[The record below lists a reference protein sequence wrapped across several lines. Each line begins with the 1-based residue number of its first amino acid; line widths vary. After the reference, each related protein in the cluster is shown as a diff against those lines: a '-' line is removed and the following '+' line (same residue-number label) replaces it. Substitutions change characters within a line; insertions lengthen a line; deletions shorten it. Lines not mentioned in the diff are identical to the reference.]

1 MIFDL
6 FYKTFMMIAAI
17 AIIGLLIILI
27 FGYPDDPDDNE

>member
-17 AIIGLLIILI
+17 TVIALLALLV
-27 FGYPDDPDDNE
+27 FGPPDDYDDN

>member
-17 AIIGLLIILI
+17 VLIGLVWGA
-27 FGYPDDPDDNE
+27 FYGFDDGDDE

>member
-17 AIIGLLIILI
+17 AIVALLIILI
-27 FGYPDDPDDNE
+27 FGVPDDEDDN

>member
-17 AIIGLLIILI
+17 AIIALLVVLI
-27 FGYPDDPDDNE
+27 FGYPDDQDDD